1 MNCMEGA
8 FSRKCSFYQAIV
20 IFPSKSKIY
29 KLCWQCNSF
38 FLFTVFRKFTC
49 TLYSKIIRR
58 MSFFIYLI
66 SFFIKILVHSTCIY
80 YIQLWSS
87 PPPSPHFITI
97 WTQAAE
103 AVNYC
108 ALYLLIFYLS
118 YENICNKPGC
128 ATILLHSGN
137 TETLMKF
144 VSKCKIVRKIMLV
157 TFFSYNIISYLNTS
171 VLIYF
176 HNYIQT
182 IFSLKG

>member
-1 MNCMEGA
+1 MKCMESA
-8 FSRKCSFYQAIV
+8 FSRKCSLYQAIV

-29 KLCWQCNSF
+29 KLWWQCIFFSF
-38 FLFTVFRKFTC
+38 YCFQETYMYIVLQNNK
-49 TLYSKIIRR
+49 KDE
-58 MSFFIYLI
+58 FFHLPHFI
-66 SFFIKILVHSTCIY
+66 FIKILEHSTCIY

-87 PPPSPHFITI
+87 PPPHFITI

-157 TFFSYNIISYLNTS
+157 TFFQL
-171 VLIYF
+171 
-176 HNYIQT
+176 
-182 IFSLKG
+182 

>member
-1 MNCMEGA
+1 M
-8 FSRKCSFYQAIV
+8 YILYAI
-20 IFPSKSKIY
+20 
-29 KLCWQCNSF
+29 
-38 FLFTVFRKFTC
+38 
-49 TLYSKIIRR
+49 
-58 MSFFIYLI
+58 M
-66 SFFIKILVHSTCIY
+66 IK
-80 YIQLWSS
+80 
-87 PPPSPHFITI
+87 PPSPFITI

-157 TFFSYNIISYLNTS
+157 TFFSYKYNILLKYISLN
-171 VLIYF
+171 LF
-176 HNYIQT
+176 P
-182 IFSLKG
+182 